1 MTSGLLE
8 QQELEEQQ
16 KQENSNSSSNNN
28 KLNKKNKKK
37 SNNNSNN
44 TSTSDN
50 NDIIGRAGQLVGY
63 QIRFDSS
70 TVGNNTRIK
79 FMTDGILLKEVSQ
92 DLLLRKYNVII
103 LDEAHERNMNTDVLL
118 GMLSKVIPLRRIQSD
133 IENKKYNLLSL
144 HEREKYNLPMRPLKL
159 IIMSATMRVND
170 FQNPILFPIKPPPII
185 NVEARQYSV
194 TTHFSKRTECKNYLK
209 ETYKKVC
216 QIHKKLPEGGVLV
229 FLSGKQEILYMCHK
243 LAKSLNKKSNTIAS
257 VVDINNT
264 NSSSTSSTN
273 NNDGENTTTDNSIEI
288 IGLGASKEELMEQQE
303 DSTADFFLSA
313 LTNSDK
319 NDISNNEKS
328 HKKRQKKRT
337 ELKSNESVGP
347 SMKEL
352 LQQDEIIT
360 DSENEDNISPDS
372 DDDDISM
379 TSNQDENID
388 KNDQMVTST
397 TTPISE
403 EEKIFIL
410 DGDENC
416 DQISKPIEKQ
426 NIRSRIDSSK
436 SSLTTGDAIRDQFLR
451 EALGMDPTLLNGNNL
466 VTSEDNKEIEQQKE
480 EGGTS
485 TVEEVVEEAPA
496 LRAWILPLYAMMPA
510 AQQNRVFQP
519 PPPGHRLIVVATNVA
534 ETSITIPGI
543 RYVVDSG
550 RQKEKV
556 LTSAAPP
563 TDEDETTTGKRSF
576 EGTKVISNDITQ
588 VTGGNIGAGIA
599 KYEVKWVSQAAAMQR
614 QGRAGRTG
622 PGHCYRLY
630 SANFYHQY
638 LQPYQPPEITL
649 TPLEE
654 LILQVKF

>member
-264 NSSSTSSTN
+264 NSSTS

-451 EALGMDPTLLNGNNL
+451 EALGIDPTLLNGNNL
-466 VTSEDNKEIEQQKE
+466 VTSEDNKEIEQQKD

-485 TVEEVVEEAPA
+485 TVGEVGEVVEEAPA

-556 LTSAAPP
+556 LTSATPP

>member
-16 KQENSNSSSNNN
+16 KQENSNNSSS
-28 KLNKKNKKK
+28 KQNKKNKKK

-118 GMLSKVIPLRRIQSD
+118 GMLSKVLPLRRIQSD

-144 HEREKYNLPMRPLKL
+144 NEREKYNLPMRPLKL

-264 NSSSTSSTN
+264 NSSTS
-273 NNDGENTTTDNSIEI
+273 NNDGENTTTDNTIEI

-319 NDISNNEKS
+319 IDISNNEKS
-328 HKKRQKKRT
+328 LKKRQKKRT

-372 DDDDISM
+372 DDDISM

-466 VTSEDNKEIEQQKE
+466 VTSEDNKEIEQQKDE
-480 EGGTS
+480 SGTS
-485 TVEEVVEEAPA
+485 TVGEVGDVVEEAPA

-556 LTSAAPP
+556 LTSATPP